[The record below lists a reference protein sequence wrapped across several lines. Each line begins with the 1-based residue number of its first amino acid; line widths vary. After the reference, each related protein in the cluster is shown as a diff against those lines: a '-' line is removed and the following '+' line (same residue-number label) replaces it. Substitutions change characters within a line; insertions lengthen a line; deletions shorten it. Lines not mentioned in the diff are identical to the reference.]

1 MRLSIAR
8 QNWRLQ
14 VEDVRK
20 DDKLAWCEHG
30 RMLEDEFVLRQRFD
44 DVLIGINPDKDNN
57 PFTYD
62 MRIDMPCDLKSA
74 KTPWRKSWEMFRIDP
89 RYAVSIN
96 QKDLRRYAR
105 LYPNIVILFDVDYP
119 EYKAVHWATLDMM
132 RMMREGGDMAL
143 HQYGARIDDTQGNA
157 KASYVF
163 DVTLLPRLRGQDEK
177 A

>member
-1 MRLSIAR
+1 MD
-8 QNWRLQ
+8 N
-14 VEDVRK
+14 VRK

>member
-1 MRLSIAR
+1 M
-8 QNWRLQ
+8 
-14 VEDVRK
+14 EGVRN
-20 DDKLAWCEHG
+20 DDKQKWCEHG
-30 RMLEDEFVLRQRFD
+30 RELEDEFVLRQRFV
-44 DVLIGINPDKDNN
+44 DVLIGINPDKDSN

-62 MRIDMPCDLKSA
+62 MRIDLPCDLKST
-74 KTPWRKSWEMFRIDP
+74 KTPWRKAQEMFGIDP

-105 LYPNIVILFDVDYP
+105 LYPNIVIVFDVDYP
-119 EYKAVHWATLDMM
+119 NYRATHWATLDMFRIM
-132 RMMREGGDMAL
+132 LEGGDMAL

-163 DVTLLPRLRGQDEK
+163 DVSKLPRLRGYDEE

>member
-1 MRLSIAR
+1 M
-8 QNWRLQ
+8 
-14 VEDVRK
+14 EGVRN
-20 DDKLAWCEHG
+20 DDKQKWCEHG
-30 RMLEDEFVLRQRFD
+30 RELEDEFVLRQRFI
-44 DVLIGINPDKDNN
+44 DVLIGINPDKDSN

-62 MRIDMPCDLKSA
+62 MRIDLPCDLKST
-74 KTPWRKSWEMFRIDP
+74 KTPWRKAQEMFGIDP

-105 LYPNIVILFDVDYP
+105 LYPNIVIVFDVDYP
-119 EYKAVHWATLDMM
+119 NYRATHWATLDMFRIM
-132 RMMREGGDMAL
+132 LEGGDMAL

-163 DVTLLPRLRGQDEK
+163 DVSKLPRLRGYDEE

>member
-1 MRLSIAR
+1 M
-8 QNWRLQ
+8 
-14 VEDVRK
+14 EGVRN
-20 DDKLAWCEHG
+20 DDKQKWCEHG
-30 RMLEDEFVLRQRFD
+30 RELEDEFVLRQRFV
-44 DVLIGINPDKDNN
+44 DVLIGINPDKDSN

-62 MRIDMPCDLKSA
+62 MRIDLPCDLKST
-74 KTPWRKSWEMFRIDP
+74 KTPWRKAQEMFGIDP

-105 LYPNIVILFDVDYP
+105 LYPNIVIVFDVDYP
-119 EYKAVHWATLDMM
+119 DYKSTHWATLDMFKIM
-132 RMMREGGDMAL
+132 LEGGDMAL

-163 DVTLLPRLRGQDEK
+163 DVSKLPRLRGYNEE

>member
-1 MRLSIAR
+1 M
-8 QNWRLQ
+8 
-14 VEDVRK
+14 EGVRN
-20 DDKLAWCEHG
+20 DDKQKWCEHG
-30 RMLEDEFVLRQRFD
+30 RELEDEFVLRQRFV
-44 DVLIGINPDKDNN
+44 DVLIGINPDKDSN

-62 MRIDMPCDLKSA
+62 MRIDLPCDLKST
-74 KTPWRKSWEMFRIDP
+74 KTPWRKAQEMFGIDP

-105 LYPNIVILFDVDYP
+105 LYPNIVIVFDVDYP
-119 EYKAVHWATLDMM
+119 DYKATHWATLDMFRIM
-132 RMMREGGDMAL
+132 LEDGDMAL

-163 DVTLLPRLRGQDEK
+163 DVSKLPRLRGYDEE

>member
-1 MRLSIAR
+1 M
-8 QNWRLQ
+8 
-14 VEDVRK
+14 EGVRN
-20 DDKLAWCEHG
+20 DDKQKWCEHG
-30 RMLEDEFVLRQRFD
+30 RELEDEFVLRQRFV
-44 DVLIGINPDKDNN
+44 DVLIGINPDKDSN

-62 MRIDMPCDLKSA
+62 MRIDLPCDLKST
-74 KTPWRKSWEMFRIDP
+74 KTPWRKAQEMFGIDP

-119 EYKAVHWATLDMM
+119 EYKAVHWATLDMFRIM
-132 RMMREGGDMAL
+132 LEDGDMAL

-163 DVTLLPRLRGQDEK
+163 DVSKLPRLRGYDEE

>member
-1 MRLSIAR
+1 M
-8 QNWRLQ
+8 
-14 VEDVRK
+14 EGVRN
-20 DDKLAWCEHG
+20 DDKQKWCEHG
-30 RMLEDEFVLRQRFD
+30 KELEDEFVLRQRFV
-44 DVLIGINPDKDNN
+44 DVLIGINPDKDSN

-62 MRIDMPCDLKSA
+62 MRIDLPCDLKST
-74 KTPWRKSWEMFRIDP
+74 KTPWRKAQEMFGIDP

-105 LYPNIVILFDVDYP
+105 LYPNIVIVFDVDYP
-119 EYKAVHWATLDMM
+119 NYRATHWATLDMFKIM
-132 RMMREGGDMAL
+132 LEGGDMAL

-163 DVTLLPRLRGQDEK
+163 DVSKLPRLRGYDEE

>member
-1 MRLSIAR
+1 MES
-8 QNWRLQ
+8 
-14 VEDVRK
+14 VRK
-20 DDKLAWCEHG
+20 DDKQAWCEHG

-44 DVLIGINPDKDNN
+44 DVLIGINPAKDDN

-74 KTPWRKSWEMFRIDP
+74 KTPWRKSWEMFGIDP
-89 RYAVSIN
+89 RHAVSIN

-143 HQYGARIDDTQGNA
+143 HQYGARVDDTQGNA

-163 DVTLLPRLRGQDEK
+163 DVTLLPRLRGNDEK

>member
-1 MRLSIAR
+1 M
-8 QNWRLQ
+8 
-14 VEDVRK
+14 EGVRK
-20 DDKLAWCEHG
+20 DDKQKWCEHG
-30 RMLEDEFVLRQRFD
+30 RELEDEFVLRQRFI
-44 DVLIGINPDKDNN
+44 DVLIGMNPAKDDD

-62 MRIDMPCDLKSA
+62 MRIDLPCDLKST
-74 KTPWRKSWEMFRIDP
+74 KTPWRKAQEMFGIDP

-119 EYKAVHWATLDMM
+119 EYKAVHWATLDMFRIM
-132 RMMREGGDMAL
+132 LEGGDMAL

-163 DVTLLPRLRGQDEK
+163 DVSKLPRLRGYDEE

>member
-1 MRLSIAR
+1 M
-8 QNWRLQ
+8 
-14 VEDVRK
+14 EGVRN
-20 DDKLAWCEHG
+20 DDKQKWCEHG
-30 RMLEDEFVLRQRFD
+30 RELEDEFVLRQRFV
-44 DVLIGINPDKDNN
+44 DVLIGINPDKDSN

-62 MRIDMPCDLKSA
+62 MRIDLPCDLKST
-74 KTPWRKSWEMFRIDP
+74 KTPWRKAQEMFGIDP

-105 LYPNIVILFDVDYP
+105 LYLNIVIVFDVDYP
-119 EYKAVHWATLDMM
+119 DYRATHWATLDMFRIM
-132 RMMREGGDMAL
+132 LEGGDMAL

-163 DVTLLPRLRGQDEK
+163 DVSKLPRLRGYDEE

>member
-1 MRLSIAR
+1 M
-8 QNWRLQ
+8 
-14 VEDVRK
+14 EGVRN
-20 DDKLAWCEHG
+20 DDKQKWCEHG
-30 RMLEDEFVLRQRFD
+30 RELEDEFVLRQRFV

-62 MRIDMPCDLKSA
+62 MRIDLPCDLKST
-74 KTPWRKSWEMFRIDP
+74 KTPWRKAQEMFGIDP
-89 RYAVSIN
+89 KYAVSIN

-105 LYPNIVILFDVDYP
+105 LYPNIVIVFDVDYP
-119 EYKAVHWATLDMM
+119 DYRATHWATLDMFRIM
-132 RMMREGGDMAL
+132 LEGGDMAL

-163 DVTLLPRLRGQDEK
+163 DVSKLPRLRGYDEE